1 MDDALVSG
9 IMSVGIYRG
18 LNALAY
24 LFFLFR
30 YARQGECRGQM
41 TRKREERGA
50 GGHLMRWNSNRSAL
64 LSFPFSPYYFIF
76 FSTDFRELW

>member
-24 LFFLFR
+24 LFFCF
-30 YARQGECRGQM
+30 AMQD
-41 TRKREERGA
+41 RE
-50 GGHLMRWNSNRSAL
+50 
-64 LSFPFSPYYFIF
+64 
-76 FSTDFRELW
+76 STGDR